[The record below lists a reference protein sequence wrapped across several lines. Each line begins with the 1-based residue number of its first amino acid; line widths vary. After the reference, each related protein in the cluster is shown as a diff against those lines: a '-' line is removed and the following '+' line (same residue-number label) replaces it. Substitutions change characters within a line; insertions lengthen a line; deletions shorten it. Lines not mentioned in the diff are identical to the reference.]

1 MVPRDK
7 SKVTNTILKHN
18 FINKRV
24 NPFYWTT
31 LVFKTNVSKAYRV
44 YWNRSHEVLLVY
56 HTGSVHNDESTNV
69 AYYRLNGRQK
79 EDVTNRWW
87 AAYWSKCSYRCC
99 PRKYLEVNAWRED
112 RPLSKTLTVRHTSST
127 INITFNILHMLNLR
141 YSWIFLN
148 NLALPA
154 PAWLTKKLMNK
165 IFTY

>member
-69 AYYRLNGRQK
+69 AYHRLNGRQK

-87 AAYWSKCSYRCC
+87 AAYWSECSYRCC

-112 RPLSKTLTVRHTSST
+112 RPLSKLWLSATPVLQSTLHSTSCTCST
-127 INITFNILHMLNLR
+127 FTIHESFLTTWLYLR
-141 YSWIFLN
+141 PLD
-148 NLALPA
+148 
-154 PAWLTKKLMNK
+154 
-165 IFTY
+165 